1 MSKNRMFSIITIAC
15 FVSVIFIPIGLVT
28 MWYFTNWKKKLKL
41 ILSAALTAFYA
52 GIVALLLLV
61 EPSYNTSGVS
71 LPFSVNACQTAF
83 ETTGSGKLKK
93 ADDIDGDSTRKTD
106 KKDEAQPEEKLPGG
120 VKTQQGQGNGRAF
133 YAVMFFFFMLFLVI
147 WQNLKA
153 KNRKS
158 GYENPY
164 VDTDKYKLPLAED
177 AKMPLVHFLKLNL
190 NANEKI
196 YFACDTIQKDN
207 EGSFVVTNERVVVF
221 GPSGDY
227 EFPMSALTAI
237 SSVSNSVIL
246 LTCGERKYYIFV
258 PENQMKYALA
268 VVRWA
273 YSKSGN

>member
-71 LPFSVNACQTAF
+71 LPFSVNAGQTAF

-120 VKTQQGQGNGRAF
+120 VKKQQGQGNGRAL
-133 YAVMFFFFMLFLVI
+133 YAVMLFFFMLLLVI
-147 WQNLKA
+147 
-153 KNRKS
+153 
-158 GYENPY
+158 
-164 VDTDKYKLPLAED
+164 
-177 AKMPLVHFLKLNL
+177 
-190 NANEKI
+190 
-196 YFACDTIQKDN
+196 
-207 EGSFVVTNERVVVF
+207 
-221 GPSGDY
+221 
-227 EFPMSALTAI
+227 
-237 SSVSNSVIL
+237 
-246 LTCGERKYYIFV
+246 
-258 PENQMKYALA
+258 
-268 VVRWA
+268 
-273 YSKSGN
+273 